1 MSAQLKII
9 CFLFDPNIGGPTIR
23 ARSVYEQMATQGYD
37 IRIAFPEGAGT
48 AAGYL
53 AEKGLPVDQLAISKP
68 VMPRKIGAF
77 LKFALGSPLA
87 LFRVVRYLRREK
99 PDVIHVNGAF
109 DTIPAIAGRLAGV
122 PVVWHLNDTVFG
134 PGLSRILGRL
144 VRLVA
149 SEIVI
154 AATRV
159 GEHYGVMG
167 AAPRVI
173 FAPVDVHRFKARD
186 TDRIPDAQPKLTL
199 VGNWNWIKGHD
210 RFIAVLLDLKQQGI
224 PARGIAAGGF
234 LDGQRNYWE
243 PLLDRIKS
251 KGLADSFDA
260 PGFVSDTVGLLTNSD
275 LLLLTSHSEASPMSL
290 LEAMSIGLP
299 VVSFDVGGAKEM
311 LGQKDDAAGIVVPNG
326 DIRAMSHAVATLL
339 GDTGLY
345 QKMARNGQRRARDKF
360 SLETCIE
367 RHMAAYEAAVQS
379 KGRIVK

>member
-1 MSAQLKII
+1 MNAPLKII

-23 ARSVYEQMATQGYD
+23 ARSVYQHMMAQGFD
-37 IRIAFPEGAGT
+37 IRVTFPKGEGT
-48 AAGYL
+48 ASGYL
-53 AEKGLPVDQLAISKP
+53 AEKHIPVDQLAISKP

-134 PGLSRILGRL
+134 PRLSRILGRL

-167 AAPRVI
+167 ANPRVI

-186 TDRIPDAQPKLTL
+186 NGKVPDRQPKLTL

-210 RFIAVLLDLKQQGI
+210 RFIDVLLDLKQQGI
-224 PARGIAAGGF
+224 SARGIAAGRF
-234 LDGQRNYWE
+234 LDGQRAYWE
-243 PLLDRIKS
+243 PLLERIKT
-251 KGLADSFDA
+251 KGLAESFDA
-260 PGFVSDTVGLLTNSD
+260 PGFVKDTVGLLTDSD

-311 LGQKDDAAGIVVPNG
+311 LGQGDGAAGIVVPNG
-326 DIRAMSHAVATLL
+326 DTKAMSHAVATLL
-339 GDTGLY
+339 DDTDLY
-345 QKMARNGQRRARDKF
+345 RQMAQNGQRRARDKF

-367 RHMAAYEAAVQS
+367 RHIAAYEAAVQS
-379 KGRIVK
+379 KSRIVK